1 VRGDDEGGD
10 TGPRVSAMLVP
21 GDVMQKIL
29 MAVGIAGALVLPVA
43 AEASRNVIHKVLA
56 SPLVEEGSDP
66 DGCTPAVSGLGG
78 PSIWQVRV
86 ERLLLDGKGLVE
98 ASRQPEPNRFPLC
111 IADLPVAKNAEVEL
125 SFVANNRGVAPTAGI
140 VLRFVD
146 PQDFY
151 LIEADMVARRLRFV
165 RVVNGERRELAK
177 AAAVLVANKAQTLT
191 VKALDDSFAISLD
204 GKIVLETRDAVI
216 IGPGRFGIASR
227 ADSQTVFGDLFITVL
242 D

>member
-1 VRGDDEGGD
+1 
-10 TGPRVSAMLVP
+10 MLKTLP
-21 GDVMQKIL
+21 AAVM
-29 MAVGIAGALVLPVA
+29 AGALALPVA
-43 AEASRNVIHKVLA
+43 AETPHQVLHKVLA

-98 ASRQPEPNRFPLC
+98 ASRQAEPNRFPLC

-125 SFVANNRGVAPTAGI
+125 SFVANNRGIAHIAGI
-140 VLRFVD
+140 VLRFID

-151 LIEADMVARRLRFV
+151 LVEADMVARRLRFF
-165 RVVNGERRELAK
+165 RILNGERRELAK
-177 AAAVLVANKAQTLT
+177 AAAPLVTGKAQTLT
-191 VKALDDSFAISLD
+191 VKAVDDSFAISLD
-204 GKIVLETRDAVI
+204 GKVVVEAQDSA
-216 IGPGRFGIASR
+216 IGVPGRLGIGSQ
-227 ADSQTVFGDLFITVL
+227 ADSQTSFGDLFITVL